1 MFVTFEV
8 LKFLKSKLVNDEQEE
23 NIYVMFVT
31 FEVSTLLNVI
41 VFNFVKRFAVV
52 ELENKKLEFAGK

>member
-1 MFVTFEV
+1 
-8 LKFLKSKLVNDEQEE
+8 
-23 NIYVMFVT
+23 MFVT